1 MEPDDD
7 LHNPELVPEKTD
19 VTKKKKVAVT
29 TRAITNVGCLVILLS
44 ALIVLLWVHLCIFLV
59 RTHYLT
65 NAASVT
71 PSLHTTANGLLWAMN
86 LEE

>member
-1 MEPDDD
+1 VEPDDD

-19 VTKKKKVAVT
+19 VTHKKKVAVT

-44 ALIVLLWVHLCIFLV
+44 ALIVLLWVHLCTSLERIP
-59 RTHYLT
+59 YLT
-65 NAASVT
+65 NAVSVT
-71 PSLHTTANGLLWAMN
+71 PSSHTTANGLLWAMN